1 MLMMSLQ
8 PMVVVIAIAQVPDEA
23 ATKCRNCN
31 TVFSAFNRRVC
42 VRVLSFVQNIII
54 CCRVLPPDE
63 ASSSMQSTQPW
74 HVLPSGFLQCIFM
87 FGAKN
92 RSEWETKDSH
102 FLKVLYMGVCM
113 YVCLQ
118 HHCRNCG
125 DVFCDSC
132 TRGRTTLTAEPDAEV
147 VRVCDRC
154 LVGIHT
160 WNHGFVCCGGGGP

>member
-1 MLMMSLQ
+1 
-8 PMVVVIAIAQVPDEA
+8 
-23 ATKCRNCN
+23 
-31 TVFSAFNRRVC
+31 
-42 VRVLSFVQNIII
+42 
-54 CCRVLPPDE
+54 
-63 ASSSMQSTQPW
+63 
-74 HVLPSGFLQCIFM
+74 
-87 FGAKN
+87 
-92 RSEWETKDSH
+92 
-102 FLKVLYMGVCM
+102 M

-160 WNHGFVCCGGGGP
+160 WNHGFVCCGGGGPLAQRMMGGVKMILSVAQGTTTAQSFSCRSGKAFFLVCIP